1 MKCTNNKSSAYALDY
16 EICFANSAK
25 NQIHN
30 NARLRGLPSAN
41 SAKKRI
47 LYSLL
52 AAAFVLTGCGSAK
65 YDMPYEQQGSVS
77 SYQLI
82 NIANRETIAPFAT
95 DLCVA
100 SGDVTA
106 GGPDLEQAEAAA
118 LFDTKD
124 LRTLYAKNAHN
135 QMNPASLTKVMT
147 ALVALKY
154 GSPDDIY
161 TASENVLVT
170 ESGAV
175 LCGLKPGDRMTL
187 DQALHA
193 LLIAS
198 GNDAAILIA
207 EGVSGSMNGNAGSVE
222 EFVALMNQEAQEIGA
237 TNCHFMNP
245 NGLTEEG
252 HYVTA
257 YDLYLIFQQALKYE
271 LFNQIIQ
278 TTSYSTVYTAADGS
292 EKTLETENSNLFLRG
307 TYEPPANVTVVGG
320 KTGTTNAAGHC
331 LILLSR
337 SSSGTPYISVI
348 LKDESR
354 DTLYVDMGE
363 LLGMI
368 K

>member
-1 MKCTNNKSSAYALDY
+1 MKCTSNKSN
-16 EICFANSAK
+16 FV
-25 NQIHN
+25 
-30 NARLRGLPSAN
+30 RLRDLPSAN
-41 SAKKRI
+41 SVRRRI
-47 LYSLL
+47 LCAFAT
-52 AAAFVLTGCGSAK
+52 AAALALTGCGSTK
-65 YDMPYEQQGSVS
+65 YDMPYEEQGSVS

-82 NIANRETIAPFAT
+82 NIANRETIEPFAK
-95 DLCVA
+95 DLCVTA
-100 SGDVTA
+100 GDVTA
-106 GGPDLEQAEAAA
+106 GGPDLQNVGAAA

-124 LRTLYAKNAHN
+124 LETLYAKNAHN

-161 TASENVLVT
+161 TASENVLIT

-175 LCGLKPGDRMTL
+175 LCGVKPGDRMTL

-193 LLIAS
+193 LLIYS
-198 GNDAAILIA
+198 GNDVAVMIA
-207 EGVSGSMNGNAGSVE
+207 EGISASVNGSAGSVE
-222 EFVALMNQEAQEIGA
+222 EFVELMNQEAQEIGA

-245 NGLTEEG
+245 NGLTQEG

-257 YDLYLIFQQALKYE
+257 YDLYLIFQEALKYE

-278 TTSYSTVYTAADGS
+278 MSSYSTVYTAADGS
-292 EKTLETENSNLFLRG
+292 EKSLEMENSNLFLRG
-307 TYEPPANVTVVGG
+307 TYETPANVTVVGG

-354 DTLYVDMGE
+354 EGLYGDMGE
-363 LLGMI
+363 LLGII

>member
-1 MKCTNNKSSAYALDY
+1 MKCTSDRSNFVRSRDLPL
-16 EICFANSAK
+16 ANSISKCRWLCA
-25 NQIHN
+25 
-30 NARLRGLPSAN
+30 
-41 SAKKRI
+41 
-47 LYSLL
+47 LL
-52 AAAFVLTGCGSAK
+52 TAAALALTGCGSAK

-82 NIANRETIAPFAT
+82 SIANRKTIEPFAK

-100 SGDVTA
+100 AGDVTA
-106 GGPDLEQAEAAA
+106 GGPDLQQVGAAA

-124 LRTLYAKNAHN
+124 LETLYAKNAHN

-161 TASENVLVT
+161 TASENVLIT

-175 LCGLKPGDRMTL
+175 LSGIKPGDRMTL

-198 GNDAAILIA
+198 GNDVAVLIA
-207 EGVSGSMNGNAGSVE
+207 EGVSGSLNGDTGSVE
-222 EFVALMNQEAQEIGA
+222 EFVELMNQEAQEIGA
-237 TNCHFMNP
+237 TNCHFLNP
-245 NGLTEEG
+245 NGLTQEG

-257 YDLYLIFQQALKYE
+257 YDLYLIFQEALKYE
-271 LFNQIIQ
+271 LFSQIIQ
-278 TTSYSTVYTAADGS
+278 MSSYSTVYTAADGS
-292 EKTLETENSNLFLRG
+292 EKTLEMENSNLFLRG
-307 TYEPPANVTVVGG
+307 DYDPPANVTVVGG

-354 DTLYVDMGE
+354 EGLYGDMGE
-363 LLGMI
+363 LLGII

>member
-1 MKCTNNKSSAYALDY
+1 MAAS
-16 EICFANSAK
+16 
-25 NQIHN
+25 
-30 NARLRGLPSAN
+30 G
-41 SAKKRI
+41 KKRMNIGKIISI
-47 LYSLL
+47 LM
-52 AAAFVLTGCGSAK
+52 AVTFVLTGCGSAK

-77 SYQLI
+77 SYQLF
-82 NIANRETIAPFAT
+82 NITNRETIEPFAK
-95 DLCVA
+95 DLCVV
-100 SGDVTA
+100 SKDVTA
-106 GGPDLEQAEAAA
+106 GGPDLQQVGAAA
-118 LFDTKD
+118 LFDTKN
-124 LRTLYAKNAHN
+124 LETLYSKNAHN

-170 ESGAV
+170 EQGAV
-175 LCGLKPGDRMTL
+175 LCGLKPGDKMTM
-187 DQALHA
+187 DQAVHA
-193 LLIAS
+193 LLVSSA
-198 GNDAAILIA
+198 NDAAILIA
-207 EGVSGSMNGNAGSVE
+207 EGVSGSVDD
-222 EFVALMNQEAQEIGA
+222 FVALMNQEAQEIGA

-257 YDLYLIFQQALKYE
+257 YDLYLIFQEALKYE

-278 TTSYSTVYTAADGS
+278 LNSYSTVYTASNGS
-292 EKTLETENSNLFLRG
+292 EKTLEVNNSNLYLQG
-307 TYEPPANVTVVGG
+307 TYEAPANVTVVGG

-337 SSSGTPYISVI
+337 DKNGASYISVI

-354 DTLYVDMGE
+354 EGLYTDMGD
-363 LLGMI
+363 LLSII